1 MLNIYVLEDHFI
13 QQNRI
18 EEVIHTILKKNNI
31 KVGDFEVFD
40 KPNQLL
46 DFITER
52 GSHQL
57 FFLDIQIKD
66 DTKKGLEVAKQIRKN
81 DPYAN
86 IVFFTTHSEY
96 LPLTFQYQLAVLDF
110 IDKSLEG
117 EDFQKRLESII
128 LLTCKKIQSEN
139 VKTVIQVPFHDILY
153 FETSD
158 IVHKVIL
165 YTKEEQIE
173 FYGSLSQIEKSDPRL
188 FKCHKSFLINPE
200 NIIKLDKSTG
210 TVYFENGGVCYV
222 SKLKLKKLLERI
234 SL

>member
-46 DFITER
+46 DSITER

-81 DPYAN
+81 DPYAS

-96 LPLTFQYQLAVLDF
+96 LPLTFQYQLVALDF
-110 IDKSLEG
+110 IDTVSYTHLDVYKRQPIVKSTQNE
-117 EDFQKRLESII
+117 
-128 LLTCKKIQSEN
+128 
-139 VKTVIQVPFHDILY
+139 
-153 FETSD
+153 
-158 IVHKVIL
+158 
-165 YTKEEQIE
+165 
-173 FYGSLSQIEKSDPRL
+173 
-188 FKCHKSFLINPE
+188 LIN
-200 NIIKLDKSTG
+200 L
-210 TVYFENGGVCYV
+210 F
-222 SKLKLKKLLERI
+222 RFA
-234 SL
+234 

>member
-46 DFITER
+46 ESITER

-96 LPLTFQYQLAVLDF
+96 LPLTFQYQLAALDF

-117 EDFQKRLESII
+117 EDFQKRVESII
-128 LLTCKKIQSEN
+128 LLTCKKIQSQNPEDALFRFLFMISC
-139 VKTVIQVPFHDILY
+139 TLRRQIL
-153 FETSD
+153 FIRLSF
-158 IVHKVIL
+158 ILKRSRLSFMAVSHKSKRVTL
-165 YTKEEQIE
+165 DCLNATNL
-173 FYGSLSQIEKSDPRL
+173 SLSIQK
-188 FKCHKSFLINPE
+188 
-200 NIIKLDKSTG
+200 
-210 TVYFENGGVCYV
+210 
-222 SKLKLKKLLERI
+222 I
-234 SL
+234 SSN

>member
-66 DTKKGLEVAKQIRKN
+66 DTKKGLEVAKQIRKS

-96 LPLTFQYQLAVLDF
+96 LPLTFQCQLAALDF
-110 IDKSLEG
+110 IDKSLEE
-117 EDFQKRLESII
+117 EDFQKRVESII
-128 LLTCKKIQSEN
+128 L
-139 VKTVIQVPFHDILY
+139 
-153 FETSD
+153 
-158 IVHKVIL
+158 
-165 YTKEEQIE
+165 
-173 FYGSLSQIEKSDPRL
+173 SLI
-188 FKCHKSFLINPE
+188 HI
-200 NIIKLDKSTG
+200 
-210 TVYFENGGVCYV
+210 
-222 SKLKLKKLLERI
+222 
-234 SL
+234 

>member
-31 KVGDFEVFD
+31 KVGDFEIFD

-46 DFITER
+46 ESVTER

-96 LPLTFQYQLAVLDF
+96 LPLTFQYQLAALDF

-117 EDFQKRLESII
+117 EDFQKRVESII
-128 LLTCKKIQSEN
+128 LLTCKKIQSQN
-139 VKTVIQVPFHDILY
+139 PDTLFGLRMLRPLFRFPFMISCTLRPRISFIRLSFILKR
-153 FETSD
+153 SR
-158 IVHKVIL
+158 
-165 YTKEEQIE
+165 
-173 FYGSLSQIEKSDPRL
+173 LS
-188 FKCHKSFLINPE
+188 FMA
-200 NIIKLDKSTG
+200 
-210 TVYFENGGVCYV
+210 V
-222 SKLKLKKLLERI
+222 SLKLKRVTLDCLNATNLSLSIQKI
-234 SL
+234 SSN

>member
-66 DTKKGLEVAKQIRKN
+66 CFLHDSFRV
-81 DPYAN
+81 
-86 IVFFTTHSEY
+86 S
-96 LPLTFQYQLAVLDF
+96 
-110 IDKSLEG
+110 SLNFSIPIG
-117 EDFQKRLESII
+117 SSRL
-128 LLTCKKIQSEN
+128 
-139 VKTVIQVPFHDILY
+139 Y
-153 FETSD
+153 W
-158 IVHKVIL
+158 
-165 YTKEEQIE
+165 
-173 FYGSLSQIEKSDPRL
+173 
-188 FKCHKSFLINPE
+188 
-200 NIIKLDKSTG
+200 
-210 TVYFENGGVCYV
+210 
-222 SKLKLKKLLERI
+222 
-234 SL
+234 

>member
-46 DFITER
+46 ESVTER

-96 LPLTFQYQLAVLDF
+96 LPLTFQYQLAALDF
-110 IDKSLEG
+110 IDKSLG
-117 EDFQKRLESII
+117 QKFPD
-128 LLTCKKIQSEN
+128 N
-139 VKTVIQVPFHDILY
+139 F
-153 FETSD
+153 
-158 IVHKVIL
+158 
-165 YTKEEQIE
+165 
-173 FYGSLSQIEKSDPRL
+173 
-188 FKCHKSFLINPE
+188 
-200 NIIKLDKSTG
+200 
-210 TVYFENGGVCYV
+210 
-222 SKLKLKKLLERI
+222 
-234 SL
+234 

>member
-86 IVFFTTHSEY
+86 IVFF
-96 LPLTFQYQLAVLDF
+96 PDNFFPAFLAR
-110 IDKSLEG
+110 S
-117 EDFQKRLESII
+117 
-128 LLTCKKIQSEN
+128 
-139 VKTVIQVPFHDILY
+139 
-153 FETSD
+153 
-158 IVHKVIL
+158 
-165 YTKEEQIE
+165 
-173 FYGSLSQIEKSDPRL
+173 FYNFS
-188 FKCHKSFLINPE
+188 PE
-200 NIIKLDKSTG
+200 
-210 TVYFENGGVCYV
+210 
-222 SKLKLKKLLERI
+222 I
-234 SL
+234 S

>member
-1 MLNIYVLEDHFI
+1 MLDIFVLEED
-13 QQNRI
+13 
-18 EEVIHTILKKNNI
+18 
-31 KVGDFEVFD
+31 
-40 KPNQLL
+40 
-46 DFITER
+46 
-52 GSHQL
+52 
-57 FFLDIQIKD
+57 
-66 DTKKGLEVAKQIRKN
+66 
-81 DPYAN
+81 Y
-86 IVFFTTHSEY
+86 
-96 LPLTFQYQLAVLDF
+96 FQ
-110 IDKSLEG
+110 
-117 EDFQKRLESII
+117 
-128 LLTCKKIQSEN
+128 
-139 VKTVIQVPFHDILY
+139 HILY

>member
-128 LLTCKKIQSEN
+128 LLTCKKIQSQSPEDLSELRMLRPLFRFLFMISC
-139 VKTVIQVPFHDILY
+139 TLRRQIL
-153 FETSD
+153 FIRLSF
-158 IVHKVIL
+158 IL
-165 YTKEEQIE
+165 KRNR
-173 FYGSLSQIEKSDPRL
+173 LS
-188 FKCHKSFLINPE
+188 FMA
-200 NIIKLDKSTG
+200 
-210 TVYFENGGVCYV
+210 V
-222 SKLKLKKLLERI
+222 SLKLKRVTLDCLNATNLSLSIQKI
-234 SL
+234 SSN

>member
-46 DFITER
+46 DSITER

-96 LPLTFQYQLAVLDF
+96 LPLTFQYQLAALDF

-117 EDFQKRLESII
+117 EDFQKRVESII
-128 LLTCKKIQSEN
+128 LLTCKKIQS
-139 VKTVIQVPFHDILY
+139 Q
-153 FETSD
+153 
-158 IVHKVIL
+158 
-165 YTKEEQIE
+165 
-173 FYGSLSQIEKSDPRL
+173 
-188 FKCHKSFLINPE
+188 NPE
-200 NIIKLDKSTG
+200 DLFGLRMLRPLFRFPFMISCTLRPRISFIRLSFILKRSRLS
-210 TVYFENGGVCYV
+210 FMAV
-222 SKLKLKKLLERI
+222 SLKLKRATLDCLNVI
-234 SL
+234 SPS

>member
-66 DTKKGLEVAKQIRKN
+66 DTKKAWKLQSRFARVTPMPIL
-81 DPYAN
+81 
-86 IVFFTTHSEY
+86 FS
-96 LPLTFQYQLAVLDF
+96 
-110 IDKSLEG
+110 S
-117 EDFQKRLESII
+117 RL
-128 LLTCKKIQSEN
+128 IQS
-139 VKTVIQVPFHDILY
+139 TFP
-153 FETSD
+153 
-158 IVHKVIL
+158 
-165 YTKEEQIE
+165 
-173 FYGSLSQIEKSDPRL
+173 
-188 FKCHKSFLINPE
+188 
-200 NIIKLDKSTG
+200 
-210 TVYFENGGVCYV
+210 
-222 SKLKLKKLLERI
+222 
-234 SL
+234 